1 MSETIESS
9 QLQVQYQL
17 QENCISSLKELFK
30 NYETDTYMLQR
41 IHTHVNNYLP
51 NTLKNEQINHDKRV
65 NRNHFLT
72 NEQQIFIQVF
82 LSKNQYY
89 YLNSNGYFYEYDG
102 KNYFIV
108 KEDDITHKLLSSIS
122 KERVLLDWKH
132 KTKINVIKLI
142 KERSLLNSIPETD
155 TIQNVLNFIY
165 PSLFASKTQAKYFL
179 TVIGDNIFKK
189 NTQLIFFVSQNMKK
203 LLGDLDSISYLS
215 IGNTNTT
222 NNFVT
227 KYHENNSY
235 ENYRLLKINE
245 TFSHEL
251 WKEQLKKIGLDL
263 LCVATHYSKRYEDSE
278 KFLENKSDEELKK
291 FALYLRCN
299 NQHKIIE
306 TFCESYLNK
315 VDDNN
320 SLIHWKNLHFI
331 WKQFLSVNS
340 LPNMIYSNSLKNM
353 LKNFYHYDEER
364 DCFTNLTSKYLPI
377 ESDFIKFWE
386 KTIQVTE
393 NSGENENN
401 DNETFDE
408 LEIDELCMLFKSWTQ
423 TNGNHEKLVS
433 NGNINEESVLKILK
447 HFFPNIEIVENK
459 YVLNVSCHLWNKNT
473 EIEKSFDYIKEQ
485 IKTNHT
491 LALISFDDAYNYYYK
506 YCNNESNKLIV
517 SKRYF
522 EKFLY
527 SKIAKYIV
535 YEKFIET
542 STFIKGGAKSFAQL
556 FEN

>member
-1 MSETIESS
+1 MCENDPESQI
-9 QLQVQYQL
+9 QLQYQL
-17 QENCISSLKELFK
+17 QETCITSLKELFK
-30 NYETDTYMLQR
+30 NYEDNEYMLQR
-41 IHTHVNNYLP
+41 IHTHINNYLP
-51 NTLKNEQINHDKRV
+51 NTLKNEQINHEKRV
-65 NRNHFLT
+65 SRNHFLT

-89 YLNSNGYFYEYDG
+89 YLSSNGYFYEYDG

-165 PSLFASKTQAKYFL
+165 PSLFASKSQAKYFL
-179 TVIGDNIFKK
+179 TIVGDNILKK
-189 NTQLIFFVSQNMKK
+189 NQQLIFFVSQNMKK
-203 LLGDLDSISYLS
+203 LMVDLDNISYFS

-245 TFSHEL
+245 NFSHEL

-263 LCVATHYSKRYEDSE
+263 LCVACHYSKRYEDSE
-278 KFLENKSDEELKK
+278 KFLENKSDEELKH
-291 FALYLRCN
+291 FALYLFSN
-299 NQHKIIE
+299 NQQKVVE
-306 TFCESYLNK
+306 SFCENYLNS
-315 VDDNN
+315 VDDKNAT
-320 SLIHWKNLHFI
+320 IQWKNLHFI
-331 WKQFLSVNS
+331 WKQFLSANA

-353 LKNFYHYDEER
+353 LKEIYHYDETNE
-364 DCFTNLTSKYLPI
+364 CFTNLTSKYLPI
-377 ESDFIKFWE
+377 ESDFTKFWE
-386 KTIQVTE
+386 KTIHVLD
-393 NSGENENN
+393 NCGES
-401 DNETFDE
+401 DVETFDE
-408 LEIDELCMLFKSWTQ
+408 LEVDELCMLFKMWTQ
-423 TNGNHEKLVS
+423 TNSCQENLIS

-459 YVLNVSCHLWNKNT
+459 YVLNVSCNLWNKNT
-473 EIEKSFDYIKEQ
+473 EIEKSFDYIKTQ
-485 IKTNHT
+485 IKTNHN

-506 YCNNESNKLIV
+506 YCNCQSNKLIV
-517 SKRYF
+517 NKRYF
-522 EKFLY
+522 EKYLY
-527 SKIAKYIV
+527 SKISKYIV

-542 STFIKGGAKSFAQL
+542 IWVD
-556 FEN
+556 E